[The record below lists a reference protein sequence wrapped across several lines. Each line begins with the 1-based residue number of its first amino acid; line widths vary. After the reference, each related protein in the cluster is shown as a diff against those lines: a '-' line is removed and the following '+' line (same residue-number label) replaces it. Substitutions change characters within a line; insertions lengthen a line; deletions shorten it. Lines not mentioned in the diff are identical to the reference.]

1 MARLAQ
7 GNVPRRRGQLVR
19 TPIHLG
25 AGRANPVT
33 TLGPDLY
40 TAVAGGFHPE
50 EEPAR
55 LPPTHTVVTPS
66 GQPAAIRTPTAAP
79 PPVAGPGQTVI
90 TPTAQLGTVAPT
102 SNVRTPQQI
111 HQEKAQRLRR
121 VALASLSPLKAPVL
135 PNISLVPGGE
145 GNGVNFANRTDKLIA
160 LDQIAVAER
169 LDPYGHNEIEGRKL
183 LQQLPEATPL
193 AAHTGVAIPAAD
205 RQPSVV
211 ASLHP
216 ANKPGLTFDV
226 SQAAVERSPQDPL
239 GSSTLGDTTLGQLQ
253 KAAQAGTLRD
263 SAKGILST
271 PQNRAVLK
279 RLVEAKQAVDQ
290 SGPNIAALQ
299 KAYPELSPAV
309 LKSYADSA
317 RRTGVPPQL
326 LAGIEYQESDY
337 GQSTLPGV
345 HGGQNSAGAA
355 GPFQIGN
362 GTGASGDAW
371 AGIAKELWGDQADQ
385 HSIYN
390 QHDAALA
397 AGQYLAHTYGHA
409 TNDPSTWQAAAESYN
424 HATWYGEKAV
434 QVAEEH
440 KKLAKL
446 GLPPNPSATEALET
460 AKRIAV
466 QHGINPTP
474 WNGDVEGGDSEYAY
488 IRADAKGAVNWA
500 HSTVGTQEGSPR
512 QVKWADLEKLGPS
525 EPWCADWV
533 SVNLARRGVELPE
546 NPNYSGD
553 YSDPSWKGGTQLGT
567 NIAKAKPGDLIVY
580 GADEHIAMYVGNG
593 KVIAGNY
600 GDEVAEYGAT
610 EDSRGISAIVRPH
623 YKGGRVKVKAGT
635 PLPGSSTE
643 STFGGEGSGG
653 EVTGGAPGE
662 TQTVAATSGQG
673 NGNAR
678 LRGEEEALR
687 LGAPAAPAF
696 AAQISQ
702 PTFQGEGESE
712 QIWQAL
718 LAAASGSRA

>member
-1 MARLAQ
+1 M
-7 GNVPRRRGQLVR
+7 PRRRGQLVR

-40 TAVAGGFHPE
+40 TAIAGGFHPE

-66 GQPAAIRTPTAAP
+66 GQPATIRTPHATA

-102 SNVRTPQQI
+102 SSVRTPQQI

-121 VALASLSPLKAPVL
+121 VALASLSPLQAPAL
-135 PNISLVPGGE
+135 PSLTPP
-145 GNGVNFANRTDKLIA
+145 NA
-160 LDQIAVAER
+160 LTRQDQISFLSAELGMQERNEGPQFTHEQAQNLLSKVA
-169 LDPYGHNEIEGRKL
+169 P
-183 LQQLPEATPL
+183 LP
-193 AAHTGVAIPAAD
+193 AASHTGVAIPAAD

-226 SQAAVERSPQDPL
+226 SDAAVQRNPQDPL
-239 GSSTLGDTTLGQLQ
+239 GPTTLGNATLGQLQ

-290 SGPNIAALQ
+290 SGPNIAALH
-299 KAYPELSPAV
+299 KAYPELSDQV
-309 LKSYADSA
+309 LKSYADAA

-326 LAGIEYQESDY
+326 LAGIEYQESTY

-345 HGGQNSAGAA
+345 HSGQNSAGAA

-371 AGIAKELWGDQADQ
+371 EGIAKELWGDQADQ

-397 AGQYLAHTYGHA
+397 AGQYLSHTYGHA
-409 TNDPSTWQAAAESYN
+409 TSDPSTWQAAAESYN

-474 WNGDVEGGDSEYAY
+474 WNGDVDGGDSEYAY
-488 IRADAKGAVNWA
+488 IRADAKGAVDWA
-500 HSTVGTQEGSPR
+500 HSTVGTQQGSPR

-567 NIAKAKPGDLIVY
+567 DISKAKPGDLIVY

-623 YKGGRVKVKAGT
+623 YKGGRVKVKART
-635 PLPGSSTE
+635 PLPGSNTE

-653 EVTGGAPGE
+653 EVTGTGAPGE
-662 TQTVAATSGQG
+662 TQTVAATSGAG
-673 NGNAR
+673 GNAR
-678 LRGEEEALR
+678 VRGQEEAAG
-687 LGAPAAPAF
+687 LGVPGAPAF
-696 AAQISQ
+696 AAQIAQ
-702 PTFQGEGESE
+702 PSFEGEGESE
-712 QIWQAL
+712 QIWRAL

>member
-1 MARLAQ
+1 M
-7 GNVPRRRGQLVR
+7 PRRRGQLVR

-40 TAVAGGFHPE
+40 TAIAGGFHPE

-66 GQPAAIRTPTAAP
+66 GQPATIRTPHATA

-90 TPTAQLGTVAPT
+90 TPTAQVGTVAPT
-102 SNVRTPQQI
+102 SSVRTPQQI
-111 HQEKAQRLRR
+111 HQEKAQRLRQA
-121 VALASLSPLKAPVL
+121 ALASLSPLQAPAL
-135 PNISLVPGGE
+135 PTLIPESAQVKSLNFDLAPYLSQEVHPDLGPLGAE
-145 GNGVNFANRTDKLIA
+145 GVTQA
-160 LDQIAVAER
+160 
-169 LDPYGHNEIEGRKL
+169 EGRRL
-183 LQQLPEATPL
+183 LGQLPQGTPL
-193 AAHTGVAIPAAD
+193 SPHVVSSTSPVAD
-205 RQPSVV
+205 RTLSYAAQ
-211 ASLHP
+211 LHP
-216 ANKPGLTFDV
+216 ANEPGHTWGV
-226 SQAAVERSPQDPL
+226 STAAVQRDPQDPL
-239 GSSTLGDTTLGQLQ
+239 GKSTLGNETLGQLQ
-253 KAAQAGTLRD
+253 KAAQAGTLRE

-271 PQNRAVLK
+271 PQNRAVLN

-290 SGPNIAALQ
+290 SGPNIAALH
-299 KAYPELSPAV
+299 KAYPELSDQV
-309 LKSYADSA
+309 LKSYADAA

-326 LAGIEYQESDY
+326 LAGIEEQESSY

-371 AGIAKELWGDQADQ
+371 EGIAKELWGNQADQ

-409 TNDPSTWQAAAESYN
+409 TSDPSTWQAAAESYN

-488 IRADAKGAVNWA
+488 IRADAKGAVDWA
-500 HSTVGTQEGSPR
+500 KSTVGTQEGSPR
-512 QVKWADLEKLGPS
+512 QVKWAELEKLGPS
-525 EPWCADWV
+525 EPWCSDWV
-533 SVNLARRGVELPE
+533 SVNLARRGVELPANPNGSWEYE
-546 NPNYSGD
+546 NPG
-553 YSDPSWKGGTQLGT
+553 WKGGTQLGT
-567 NIAKAKPGDLIVY
+567 DISKAKPGDLVVY
-580 GADEHIAMYVGNG
+580 GSGAHIAMYVGDG

-610 EDSRGISAIVRPH
+610 EDSRGISAIVRPN

-635 PLPGSSTE
+635 SLPGSSTE

-653 EVTGGAPGE
+653 EVTGGGAPGE
-662 TQTVAATSGQG
+662 TQTVAATSGAG
-673 NGNAR
+673 GTNAQI
-678 LRGEEEALR
+678 RGQEEALG
-687 LGAPAAPAF
+687 LGVPAAPAF
-696 AAQISQ
+696 AAQIAQ

-712 QIWQAL
+712 QMWQAL

>member
-1 MARLAQ
+1 M
-7 GNVPRRRGQLVR
+7 
-19 TPIHLG
+19 
-25 AGRANPVT
+25 
-33 TLGPDLY
+33 
-40 TAVAGGFHPE
+40 AGGFHPE
-50 EEPAR
+50 EEPPR

-66 GQPAAIRTPTAAP
+66 GQPATTRTPHATAA
-79 PPVAGPGQTVI
+79 PVAGPGQTVI

-102 SNVRTPQQI
+102 SSVRTPQEI
-111 HQEKAQRLRR
+111 HQEKAQRLRQA
-121 VALASLSPLKAPVL
+121 ALASLSPLQAPAL
-135 PNISLVPGGE
+135 PSLIPQPPGLRLVDQEIGRGIAPQEYPGE
-145 GNGVNFANRTDKLIA
+145 GPISAQTGLEV
-160 LDQIAVAER
+160 
-169 LDPYGHNEIEGRKL
+169 EGRRL
-183 LQQLPEATPL
+183 LQLLPALT
-193 AAHTGVAIPAAD
+193 PAASHAGTAVPVAD
-205 RQPSVV
+205 RAPSVL

-226 SQAAVERSPQDPL
+226 SDAAVQRDPQDPL
-239 GSSTLGDTTLGQLQ
+239 GPTTLGNATLGQLQ
-253 KAAQAGTLRD
+253 KAAQTGTLRD
-263 SAKGILST
+263 SAKGVLST

-290 SGPNIAALQ
+290 SGPNIAALH

-309 LKSYADSA
+309 LKSYADAA

-326 LAGIEYQESDY
+326 LAGIEEQESDY
-337 GQSTLPGV
+337 GRSNLPGV
-345 HGGQNSAGAA
+345 HSAANFAGAA

-362 GTGASGDAW
+362 DPSGASGDAW
-371 AGIAKELWGDQADQ
+371 QTVSKELWGDQADQ

-397 AGQYLAHTYGHA
+397 AGQYLSHTYGHA
-409 TNDPSTWQAAAESYN
+409 TSDPSTWQPAAESYN

-474 WNGDVEGGDSEYAY
+474 WNGDVEGGDSEYTY
-488 IRADAKGAVNWA
+488 VRADAKGAVNWA

-512 QVKWADLEKLGPS
+512 QRHWADLEKLGPS

-533 SVNLARRGVELPE
+533 AVNLARHGVELPE
-546 NPNYSGD
+546 GPNGSWNYE
-553 YSDPSWKGGTQLGT
+553 DPGWKGGTQLGT
-567 NIAKAKPGDLIVY
+567 DISKAKPGDLVVY
-580 GADEHIAMYVGNG
+580 GEGAHIAMYVGNG

-623 YKGGRVKVKAGT
+623 YKGGRVKVKSGT

-643 STFGGEGSGG
+643 STFGGESSGG

-662 TQTVAATSGQG
+662 TQTASS
-673 NGNAR
+673 GNAR
-678 LRGEEEALR
+678 LRGEEEVAG
-687 LGAPAAPAF
+687 LGVPAAPAF

-718 LAAASGSRA
+718 LAAATGSRA

>member
-1 MARLAQ
+1 M
-7 GNVPRRRGQLVR
+7 PRRRGQLVR

-40 TAVAGGFHPE
+40 TAIAGGFHPE

-66 GQPAAIRTPTAAP
+66 GQPATIRTPHATA

-102 SNVRTPQQI
+102 SSVRTPQQI
-111 HQEKAQRLRR
+111 HQERRQRLNQA
-121 VALASLSPLKAPVL
+121 ALSTLGVLKAPTPSL
-135 PNISLVPGGE
+135 PLVHNPATTE
-145 GNGVNFANRTDKLIA
+145 DHIA
-160 LDQIAVAER
+160 FYDAELGMAER
-169 LDPYGHNEIEGRKL
+169 HELPGNATGNQWVREGRGL
-183 LQQLPEATPL
+183 LADVAPLP
-193 AAHTGVAIPAAD
+193 AASHTGVAIPAAD
-205 RQPSVV
+205 QQPAVL

-226 SQAAVERSPQDPL
+226 SNKAVLRDPQDPL
-239 GSSTLGDTTLGQLQ
+239 GPTTLGNATLGQLQ

-271 PQNRAVLK
+271 PQNRAVLN

-290 SGPNIAALQ
+290 SGPNIAALH
-299 KAYPELSPAV
+299 KAYPELSDQV
-309 LKSYADSA
+309 LKSYADAA

-326 LAGIEYQESDY
+326 LAGIEYQESTY

-345 HGGQNSAGAA
+345 HSGQNSAGAA

-371 AGIAKELWGDQADQ
+371 EGIAKELWGDQADQ

-397 AGQYLAHTYGHA
+397 AGQYLSHTYGHA
-409 TNDPSTWQAAAESYN
+409 TSDPSTWQAAAESYN

-474 WNGDVEGGDSEYAY
+474 WNGDVEGGDSEYTY
-488 IRADAKGAVNWA
+488 VRADAKGAVNWA
-500 HSTVGTQEGSPR
+500 KSTVGTQEGSPR
-512 QVKWADLEKLGPS
+512 QVKWAELEKLGPS
-525 EPWCADWV
+525 EPWCSDWV
-533 SVNLARRGVELPE
+533 SVNLARRGVELPANPNGSWEYE
-546 NPNYSGD
+546 NPE
-553 YSDPSWKGGTQLGT
+553 WKGGTQLGT

-580 GADEHIAMYVGNG
+580 GTGAHIAMYVGDG
-593 KVIAGNY
+593 KVVAGNY

-610 EDSRGISAIVRPH
+610 EDPRGISAIVRPN

-643 STFGGEGSGG
+643 STFGGEASGGG
-653 EVTGGAPGE
+653 EVTGGGAPGE
-662 TQTVAATSGQG
+662 TQTVAATSGAG
-673 NGNAR
+673 GNAR
-678 LRGEEEALR
+678 IRGQEEAAG
-687 LGAPAAPAF
+687 LGVPGAPAF
-696 AAQISQ
+696 AAQIAQ
-702 PTFQGEGESE
+702 PSFEGEGESE
-712 QIWQAL
+712 QIWRAL